1 MNAFI
6 ALEKYIVKEEKDFG
20 VGVPVSFNEEIAK
33 YESTRK
39 KGVQSYNNWM
49 LIEIPGS
56 SFFLDVQKPL
66 NEQSDDVLN
75 ALMSRDAIMS
85 IFIHEARILYKKM
98 DSLIS
103 GKNPKEESEHL
114 FKEFV
119 DEKYNFLLKFQ
130 SGFDFFNFINS
141 KCISHDKSK
150 SSALLYNIG
159 IKGCHYNDDSGERL
173 LMFNAK
179 KDINPIEYRN
189 SILSDSKLNL

>member
-49 LIEIPGS
+49 LIEIPCD

-85 IFIHEARILYKKM
+85 IFIYEAKILYKKN
-98 DSLIS
+98 
-103 GKNPKEESEHL
+103 G
-114 FKEFV
+114 
-119 DEKYNFLLKFQ
+119 Q
-130 SGFDFFNFINS
+130 SYI
-141 KCISHDKSK
+141 
-150 SSALLYNIG
+150 
-159 IKGCHYNDDSGERL
+159 R
-173 LMFNAK
+173 
-179 KDINPIEYRN
+179 
-189 SILSDSKLNL
+189 